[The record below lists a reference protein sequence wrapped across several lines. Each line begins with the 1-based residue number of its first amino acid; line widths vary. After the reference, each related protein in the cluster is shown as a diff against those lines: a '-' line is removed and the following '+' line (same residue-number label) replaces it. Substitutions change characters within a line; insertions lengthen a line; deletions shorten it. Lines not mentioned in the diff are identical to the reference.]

1 MQTIQILAYG
11 KLKEKYLRD
20 AAAEYEKRLSRCC
33 TFKCTELEPVQ
44 LSEKASEKE
53 IAAALE
59 KEGQQLIKRMKGFT
73 IAMCIE
79 GKLMDS
85 IALSE
90 KPLSAGVSG
99 DSTVT
104 FVIGSSYGLSEEV
117 KRKADLKLSMSPMT
131 FPHQLARVMLYEQ
144 IYRSY
149 QIQNGSKYH
158 K

>member
-20 AAAEYEKRLSRCC
+20 AAAEYEKRLSRYC
-33 TFKCTELEPVQ
+33 TFKCIELEPVQ

-59 KEGQQLIKRMKGFT
+59 KEGQQLIQKAKGFV

-85 IALSE
+85 ASLAE
-90 KPLSAGVSG
+90 KMQSIGVSG
-99 DSTVT
+99 DSTIT
-104 FVIGSSYGLSEEV
+104 FLIGSSYGLSDEV
-117 KRKADLKLSMSPMT
+117 KRRANLKLSMSPMT

-144 IYRSY
+144 IYRGY
-149 QIQNGSKYH
+149 QIQSGSKYH

>member
-1 MQTIQILAYG
+1 MQTIQTLAYG

-20 AAAEYEKRLSRCC
+20 AAAEYEKRLSRYC
-33 TFKCTELEPVQ
+33 TFKCIELEPIK
-44 LSEKASEKE
+44 LSENASEKE

-59 KEGQQLIKRMKGFT
+59 KEGQQLLKRMKGYV

-79 GKLMDS
+79 GKLIDS
-85 IALSE
+85 VALSE
-90 KPLSAGVSG
+90 KIQSVGLSG
-99 DSTVT
+99 DSTIT
-104 FVIGSSYGLSEEV
+104 FVIGSSYGLSDEV
-117 KRKADLKLSMSPMT
+117 KRMADLKLSMSPMT

-149 QIQNGSKYH
+149 QIQTGSKYH

>member
-11 KLKEKYLRD
+11 RLKEKYLRD
-20 AAAEYEKRLSRCC
+20 AAAEYEKRLSRFCN
-33 TFKCTELEPVQ
+33 FSCTELEPVQ

-59 KEGQQLIKRMKGFT
+59 KEGQQLIKRMKGYC

-85 IALSE
+85 SALSE
-90 KPLSAGVSG
+90 KIASVGITG

-104 FVIGSSYGLSEEV
+104 FVIGSSYGLSDEV
-117 KRKADLKLSMSPMT
+117 KRRADLRLSMSPMT

-149 QIQNGSKYH
+149 QIQSGGRYH

>member
-1 MQTIQILAYG
+1 MMTIQILAYG

-20 AAAEYEKRLSRCC
+20 ACAEYEKRLSRYC
-33 TFKCTELEPVQ
+33 TFKCTELEPVP
-44 LSEKASEKE
+44 LPEKPSEKE

-59 KEGQQLIKRMKGFT
+59 KEGQQLLKRMKGLC

-79 GKLMDS
+79 GKTMS
-85 IALSE
+85 SEALSE
-90 KPLSAGVSG
+90 KLSSAGISG

-104 FVIGSSYGLSEEV
+104 FLIGSSYGLSDEV
-117 KRKADLKLSMSPMT
+117 KKAANLRLSMSPMT

-144 IYRSY
+144 IYRSF
-149 QIQNGSKYH
+149 QIQTGSRYH

>member
-20 AAAEYEKRLSRCC
+20 AAAEYEKRLSRYC
-33 TFKCTELEPVQ
+33 TIKCTELEPVA
-44 LSEKASEKE
+44 LPEKASEKE

-59 KEGQQLIKRMKGFT
+59 KEGQQLFKRMKGFT

-79 GKLMDS
+79 GKMLDS
-85 IALSE
+85 VQLSE
-90 KPLSAGVSG
+90 KIAQTAIGG
-99 DSTVT
+99 DSTIT
-104 FVIGSSYGLSEEV
+104 FLIGSSYGLSPEV
-117 KRKADLKLSMSPMT
+117 KRAADLRLSMSPMT

-144 IYRSY
+144 IYRSF
-149 QIQNGSKYH
+149 QIQSGSKYH